1 MFLHNLCWDGMWKL
15 LQVCLVELSYFCHF
29 QTQSQSITFHVCI
42 LFTTFVSCILQCG
55 YISIKG
61 EIWNMC
67 SCAICADVSLSHK
80 GKTQRTD
87 THTAAHTPAYMLICA
102 CENVADAY
110 HPHTWT
116 HLKAQM
122 HSKVYSYRDS
132 PAVKAVQM
140 CVLNCTGCS
149 TTHERLSR
157 RLGDRCSTLVQ
168 ARFQTCTHTHTQLR
182 TLFICQ

>member
-1 MFLHNLCWDGMWKL
+1 MLLCNLRGGGKWIQLSVSGG
-15 LQVCLVELSYFCHF
+15 VELLLPLSDTKSKHY
-29 QTQSQSITFHVCI
+29 SSHVYDICVI
-42 LFTTFVSCILQCG
+42 ILQCW
-55 YISIKG
+55 YDISIKG
-61 EIWNMC
+61 VNWNMC
-67 SCAICADVSLSHK
+67 SCAICADVSLSHTR
-80 GKTQRTD
+80 KTQRTD
-87 THTAAHTPAYMLICA
+87 THTAAHTPAYMLICT

-110 HPHTWT
+110 HSHTWT

-122 HSKVYSYRDS
+122 HSNVYSYRDS
-132 PAVKAVQM
+132 PAAKAVQM

-149 TTHERLSR
+149 ATHERLSR